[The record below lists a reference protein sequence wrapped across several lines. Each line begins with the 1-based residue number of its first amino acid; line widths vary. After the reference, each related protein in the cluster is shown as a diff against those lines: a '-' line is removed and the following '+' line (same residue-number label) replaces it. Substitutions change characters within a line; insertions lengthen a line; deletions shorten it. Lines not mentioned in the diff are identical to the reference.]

1 MNDRPDNPPP
11 EADPPPEAPPPTEV
25 SSEAA
30 PATAPDAAKAV
41 SPHLAAS
48 PASALHNHDLIKDGW
63 RPYPATMLGPD
74 AGAAPREHRPGGETL
89 VKLNNV
95 YKSFGTLRVLNG
107 VSLEI
112 KRGQTTVIIGPSG
125 TGKSV
130 MLKLIVGLLKPDR
143 GEVYFDGKRV
153 DAMKPTGL
161 VEMRKQIGFLFQ
173 MSALFDS
180 MNVGQNVEFPL
191 VEHTKMTHAQRDERV
206 DRVLR
211 MVGLSGLQN
220 KWPSMMSGGQ
230 KKRVALARAIVLEP
244 RLVMYDEPTTG
255 LDPIRADLIN
265 ELIIALNTKFGIT
278 SIVVTHDMASAAK
291 IADRMLLLYDG
302 NIICDGDPETFLR
315 SRNPLVQRFIQGQA
329 DQIDLESIQ
338 EGLDATGSG
347 T

>member
-1 MNDRPDNPPP
+1 MTDRADKSNQASGPGVPD
-11 EADPPPEAPPPTEV
+11 E
-25 SSEAA
+25 
-30 PATAPDAAKAV
+30 
-41 SPHLAAS
+41 HLTSGA
-48 PASALHNHDLIKDGW
+48 GW

-74 AGAAPREHRPGGETL
+74 SGAASRTHRPGGDTL
-89 VKLNNV
+89 VRLDNV
-95 YKSFGTLRVLNG
+95 YKSFGSLRVLNG
-107 VSLEI
+107 VSLDI
-112 KRGQTTVIIGPSG
+112 KRGQTTVVIGPSG

-130 MLKLIVGLLKPDR
+130 MLKLIVGLLTPDS
-143 GEVYFDGKRV
+143 GEVYFDEDRI
-153 DAMKPTGL
+153 DTMSPTGL
-161 VEMRKQIGFLFQ
+161 VGVRKQIGFLFQ

-191 VEHTKMTHAQRDERV
+191 VEHTKMGAAERDERV

-211 MVGLSGLQN
+211 MVGLSGLQD
-220 KWPSMMSGGQ
+220 KWPSAMSGGQ

-244 RLVMYDEPTTG
+244 RMVMYDEPTTG

-315 SRNPLVQRFIQGQA
+315 SENPLVQRFIQGQA
-329 DQIDLESIQ
+329 DQIELESIQ
-338 EGLDATGSG
+338 QGLESPNAGG
-347 T
+347 

>member
-1 MNDRPDNPPP
+1 MTDQADKP
-11 EADPPPEAPPPTEV
+11 EQSAG
-25 SSEAA
+25 
-30 PATAPDAAKAV
+30 PDAIQD
-41 SPHLAAS
+41 H
-48 PASALHNHDLIKDGW
+48 PASGAGW
-63 RPYPATMLGPD
+63 RPYPATMLGPES
-74 AGAAPREHRPGGETL
+74 GATSRAHRPGGDTL
-89 VKLNNV
+89 VRLDNV

-107 VSLEI
+107 VSLDI
-112 KRGQTTVIIGPSG
+112 KRGQTTVVIGPSG

-130 MLKLIVGLLKPDR
+130 LLKLIVGLLTPDH
-143 GEVYFDGKRV
+143 GEVYYENKRI
-153 DAMKPTGL
+153 DTMSPAGL
-161 VEMRKQIGFLFQ
+161 VEVRKEIGFLFQ

-180 MNVGQNVEFPL
+180 MDVGQNVEFPL
-191 VEHTKMTHAQRDERV
+191 VEHTKMNAAERDERV

-211 MVGLSGLQN
+211 MVGLSGLQH
-220 KWPSMMSGGQ
+220 KWASAMSGGQ

-315 SRNPLVQRFIQGQA
+315 SQNPLVQRFIQGQA
-329 DQIDLESIQ
+329 DQIELESIQ
-338 EGLDATGSG
+338 QGLDTPNTGD
-347 T
+347 

>member
-1 MNDRPDNPPP
+1 MTDRPDN
-11 EADPPPEAPPPTEV
+11 T
-25 SSEAA
+25 
-30 PATAPDAAKAV
+30 TQGTDAQQNG
-41 SPHLAAS
+41 HDERLAS
-48 PASALHNHDLIKDGW
+48 GTGW

-74 AGAAPREHRPGGETL
+74 SGTALRAHRAGGDTL
-89 VKLNNV
+89 VRLDNV

-107 VSLEI
+107 VSLDI

-130 MLKLIVGLLKPDR
+130 LLKLIVGLLTPDR
-143 GEVYFDGKRV
+143 GEVYFDEKRI
-153 DAMKPTGL
+153 DTMRPSDL
-161 VEMRKQIGFLFQ
+161 VEVRKQIGFLFQ

-191 VEHTKMTHAQRDERV
+191 VEHTKMSAAERDERV

-220 KWPSMMSGGQ
+220 KWPSAMSGGQ

-315 SRNPLVQRFIQGQA
+315 SENPLVQRFIQGQA
-329 DQIDLESIQ
+329 DQIELESIQ
-338 EGLDATGSG
+338 EGLDTTSQHGA
-347 T
+347 

>member
-1 MNDRPDNPPP
+1 
-11 EADPPPEAPPPTEV
+11 
-25 SSEAA
+25 
-30 PATAPDAAKAV
+30 
-41 SPHLAAS
+41 
-48 PASALHNHDLIKDGW
+48 
-63 RPYPATMLGPD
+63 MLGPESGTL
-74 AGAAPREHRPGGETL
+74 AREHRSGGDTL
-89 VKLNNV
+89 VRLDNV

-130 MLKLIVGLLKPDR
+130 MLKQIVGLLKPDR
-143 GEVYFDGKRV
+143 GNVYYDEKCV
-153 DAMKPTGL
+153 NKMTPSEL
-161 VEMRKQIGFLFQ
+161 VEIRKEIGFLFQ

-180 MNVGQNVEFPL
+180 MDVGQNVEFPL
-191 VEHTKMTHAQRDERV
+191 VEHTDMTEAERDERV

-211 MVGLSGLQN
+211 MVGLSGLQR
-220 KWPSMMSGGQ
+220 KWPGSMSGGQ
-230 KKRVALARAIVLEP
+230 QKRVALARAIVLEP
-244 RLVMYDEPTTG
+244 SLVMYDEPTTG

-315 SRNPLVQRFIQGQA
+315 SENPLVQRFIQGQA
-329 DQIDLESIQ
+329 DQIELDSIQ
-338 EGLDATGSG
+338 QGLGAKDTDG
-347 T
+347 